1 MKLVILDY
9 SGTLSMGSVLFASP
23 SRLSAE
29 LERCRLKGLGVS
41 TCETFWEIVVNP
53 TWHEGSTTRAG
64 YKEVMKK
71 ALHEAFDLDPSVVS
85 PAAERFVDA
94 YMAASIID
102 PSWKPV
108 LEKLKAHPGVETVV
122 ASDHYAEATDAI
134 LSSFSEMNI
143 EASALREPVLNIRD
157 ASFIIANSADIGFH
171 KDDPRFWEA
180 VKVRVLPEKAS
191 EVLIVDDFGANEQ
204 AGNSYAL
211 REKIK
216 ARIRQTEDALEE
228 VFQVRVDVF
237 PFILKDGCPEDD
249 TLYRNLVGEASKR
262 IEQFLNLSLIHI

>member
-29 LERCRLKGLGVS
+29 LERCRLKGLGIS

-108 LEKLKAHPGVETVV
+108 LEKLNSHPGVKTIV
-122 ASDHYAEATDAI
+122 ASDHYAEATNAI
-134 LSSFSEMNI
+134 RSFLSKMNI
-143 EASALREPVLNIRD
+143 EASVIREPVLNIRD

-211 REKIK
+211 REKIE

-237 PFILKDGCPEDD
+237 LFILEDGCSEDNIQF
-249 TLYRNLVGEASKR
+249 RNLVSKVSKKLD
-262 IEQFLNLSLIHI
+262 EFLA